1 MSKPD
6 LTRRRL
12 MVSAALPSPP
22 ASALGLGGSFMW
34 RTLVRDL
41 EQANKQPAA
50 AMSRLSEVER
60 RYFAL
65 AAWHR
70 EGLEP
75 DWCLAAQQAE
85 AVAADVVERL
95 TLQIADTRTISREG
109 LALKVRLLAAAY
121 REDPGRM
128 GCDTPNSGDLV
139 ACLIRALIVDLN

>member
-22 ASALGLGGSFMW
+22 GSALGSGGSFMW
-34 RTLVRDL
+34 RTLVHDL
-41 EQANKQPAA
+41 EQANKQLAV
-50 AMSRLSEVER
+50 AMSRLNEAER

-65 AAWHR
+65 AARRR
-70 EGLEP
+70 EGPEP
-75 DWCLAAQQAE
+75 DWYRAAQQIE
-85 AVAADVVERL
+85 AAAANVVERL
-95 TLQIADTRTISREG
+95 TLQIAGTRTVSREG

-121 REDPGRM
+121 GEDPDRVERGTH
-128 GCDTPNSGDLV
+128 DPDDLV